1 MWNNVHCCHLLTF
14 FQIHLMYKNSRSFN
28 WPTSLYFIIHFFV
41 CDVITTVPVWL
52 RAEKKTRNFDR
63 VGQHPYCDVMSL
75 LTRRVSRQALSHSC
89 TTLTASNQLLFKWFD
104 KTSIV
109 KVFSFTTFLK
119 LWMYL
124 KFKTQ
129 TLTNMSWIRMRMI
142 PHLPHVFEI
151 FTSLQIFAALVKLN
165 RWNMLFCYIFFVFL
179 SASFKYQNIKTHFN
193 LSHNQLI
200 HSCIFSG
207 PYYTTWTRI
216 PTHRIKEPF

>member
-1 MWNNVHCCHLLTF
+1 
-14 FQIHLMYKNSRSFN
+14 
-28 WPTSLYFIIHFFV
+28 
-41 CDVITTVPVWL
+41 
-52 RAEKKTRNFDR
+52 
-63 VGQHPYCDVMSL
+63 MSL

-165 RWNMLFCYIFFVFL
+165 RWNMLFCYIFLYFL
-179 SASFKYQNIKTHFN
+179 VLLLNIKILRPTSTSVTINSFTPAFFQAPIIPPEQGFRRIGSRN
-193 LSHNQLI
+193 LFKTWNLVPQEHVYIIESHAKANRFKW
-200 HSCIFSG
+200 SF
-207 PYYTTWTRI
+207 RI
-216 PTHRIKEPF
+216 